1 MCCWGDPGVFTYV
14 HVHAFIQPKK
24 QGFKGITK
32 WILPSEEEAEDVG
45 GIMEALIKVC
55 GWLIG

>member
-1 MCCWGDPGVFTYV
+1 MCCWRDPWVFTYV
-14 HVHAFIQPKK
+14 HVHTCIYTK